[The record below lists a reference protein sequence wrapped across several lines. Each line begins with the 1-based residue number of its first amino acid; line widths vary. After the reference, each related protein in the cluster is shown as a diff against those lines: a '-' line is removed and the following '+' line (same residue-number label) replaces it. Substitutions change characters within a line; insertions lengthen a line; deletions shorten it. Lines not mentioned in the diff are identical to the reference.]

1 MNRTCSAGRTVDERE
16 MFMELIGLLSSGAS
30 PEEMLTAL
38 LPLLQHWSGCEAVGI
53 RLRTGH
59 EHPYIETDGF
69 AEDFIHLENRL
80 CPPGEANAHIPS
92 TPATPLDKDGCDDFS
107 AMSSPN
113 FTAHGTFWSNGAF
126 SPGDERDEAPSP
138 RSHAGRRPYQSM
150 ALVPLRYRAETFGI
164 LLFKDSRPGRFT
176 PDLISFLEKLA
187 DNVALAL
194 SRIQAESAQAENE
207 ELYRAIFCVNIALK
221 LLIDPGTGAI
231 IDANAAACEFYGYS
245 YNQMTQL
252 RIQDIDTMPSE
263 QVLQIL
269 QRSWTGKCR
278 HFLFKH
284 RLASGELRDVEVY
297 SGPVQRQGR
306 PLLFSIVHDVTKRV
320 QAEEMRQRVEAMLR
334 HDLKSP
340 LSGILGLSK
349 LVEDR
354 TQEGK
359 VREWAAAI
367 RECSEGMLQL
377 VELNLD
383 IFKMEQ
389 GLFKLEPT
397 RCDLARMLHRLRLG
411 MSSALSSRELEMLI
425 LLDSAP
431 LGPEVALS
439 VSCNAP
445 LVENMFSNLLQNAL
459 EASPQS
465 GTITVEIV
473 PNGSALKVGI
483 HNQGAVPDDI
493 RHCFFQKYATSGKR
507 NGTGL
512 GAYSARLIAQAHGG
526 GITFHSSES
535 EGTRVLV
542 TLPTDP
548 KPPTESALG
557 DLQPSQEC
565 RCGNLAWTSEGC
577 TASRG

>member
-1 MNRTCSAGRTVDERE
+1 MKRSCSARGTVDERE

-69 AEDFIHLENRL
+69 AEDFVQLENRL
-80 CPPGEANAHIPS
+80 CPPGEAYSGTPPTPAASPDKTDPCDFPAIS
-92 TPATPLDKDGCDDFS
+92 TPA
-107 AMSSPN
+107 
-113 FTAHGTFWSNGAF
+113 FTAHGSFWNNGA
-126 SPGDERDEAPSP
+126 SCLRGGGDEAAPSQ
-138 RSHAGRRPYQSM
+138 AQARRRRYQSM

-164 LLFKDSRPGRFT
+164 LLFNDTRPGRFN
-176 PDLISFLEKLA
+176 PELISFLEKLA

-194 SRIQAESAQAENE
+194 SRIQAERTQKENE

-221 LLIDPGTGAI
+221 LLIDPNTGAI

-245 YNQMTQL
+245 YNNMTQL

-269 QRSWTGKCR
+269 QRAWKGTCR

-284 RLASGELRDVEVY
+284 RLASGDLRDVEVY

-320 QAEEMRQRVEAMLR
+320 QAEEMRERVEAMLR

-389 GLFKLEPT
+389 GIFTLKPT
-397 RCDLARMLHRLRLG
+397 QCDLARMLHRLRLG
-411 MSSALSSRELEMLI
+411 MSSALSSRELELHI

-431 LGPEVALS
+431 LGPEVTLP

-445 LVENMFSNLLQNAL
+445 LVENMFSNLIQNAL
-459 EASPQS
+459 EASPQR
-465 GTITVEIV
+465 GTITVEIL

-483 HNQGAVPDDI
+483 HNQGAVPEDI

-512 GAYSARLIAQAHGG
+512 GAYSARLIAKAHGG

-542 TLPTDP
+542 TLPTEP
-548 KPPTESALG
+548 KPLTASCPG

-565 RCGNLAWTSEGC
+565 RCGSNAWTGEGC
-577 TASRG
+577 AASRT

>member
-1 MNRTCSAGRTVDERE
+1 MNCTCSAGRTVDERE
-16 MFMELIGLLSSGAS
+16 MFMELIGLLSSGAG
-30 PEEMLTAL
+30 PGEMLTAL

-59 EHPYIETDGF
+59 EHPYVETDGF
-69 AEDFIHLENRL
+69 AEDFIYLENRL
-80 CPPGEANAHIPS
+80 CPPGEASARIPQTLTTSPDKPGSLDFPAMS
-92 TPATPLDKDGCDDFS
+92 TPT
-107 AMSSPN
+107 
-113 FTAHGTFWSNGAF
+113 FTTHGTFWNNGAF
-126 SPGDERDEAPSP
+126 CLRDGGQEAASPQGQ
-138 RSHAGRRPYQSM
+138 AGRRQYQSM

-164 LLFKDSRPGRFT
+164 LLFNDTRPGRFN
-176 PDLISFLEKLA
+176 PELISFLEKLA

-194 SRIQAESAQAENE
+194 SRIQAERTQKENE
-207 ELYRAIFCVNIALK
+207 DLYRAIFCVNIALK

-231 IDANAAACEFYGYS
+231 IDANAAACEFYGYA
-245 YNQMTQL
+245 YGEMTKL
-252 RIQDIDTMPSE
+252 RIQDIDTMPSD

-269 QRSWTGKCR
+269 QRAWTGTCR

-354 TQEGK
+354 TPEAK
-359 VREWAAAI
+359 IREWAAAI

-397 RCDLARMLHRLRLG
+397 RCDLARMLQRLHLG
-411 MSSALSSRELEMLI
+411 MSSALSSRELDMR
-425 LLDSAP
+425 LLLESVP
-431 LGPEVALS
+431 LGLDVALPI
-439 VSCNAP
+439 SCNAP

-459 EASPQS
+459 EASAQN
-465 GTITVEIV
+465 GTITVNIAF
-473 PNGSALKVGI
+473 NGSALKVGI
-483 HNQGAVPDDI
+483 HNQGAVPEDI

-535 EGTRVLV
+535 EGTRVIV
-542 TLPTDP
+542 TLPIEQMPSNCPDASP
-548 KPPTESALG
+548 
-557 DLQPSQEC
+557 PSQEC
-565 RCGNLAWTSEGC
+565 RCGNIAWTGEGC
-577 TASRG
+577 AASRS

>member
-1 MNRTCSAGRTVDERE
+1 MNRTSSAGRTVDERE

-69 AEDFIHLENRL
+69 AEDFIYLENRL
-80 CPPGEANAHIPS
+80 CPPDEAVARNARIS
-92 TPATPLDKDGCDDFS
+92 ATPLDKDGCDDFS

-113 FTAHGTFWSNGAF
+113 FTAHGTFWNNGAF
-126 SPGDERDEAPSP
+126 SPRDECEEGLPP

-164 LLFKDSRPGRFT
+164 LLFKDSRPGRFN
-176 PDLISFLEKLA
+176 PELISFLEKLA

-194 SRIQAESAQAENE
+194 SRIQAERTQKENE

-245 YNQMTQL
+245 YNEMTQL

-306 PLLFSIVHDVTKRV
+306 PMLFSIVHDVTKRI

-354 TQEGK
+354 TQEEK

-383 IFKMEQ
+383 MFKMEQ

-411 MSSALSSRELEMLI
+411 MSSALSNRELEMRI
-425 LLDSAP
+425 LLNSAP

-465 GTITVEIV
+465 GMITVEIV

-526 GITFHSSES
+526 GITFHSSDS
-535 EGTRVLV
+535 EGTSVTV
-542 TLPTDP
+542 TLPINHI
-548 KPPTESALG
+548 
-557 DLQPSQEC
+557 PSQDNSPRFLQQGQEC
-565 RCGNLAWTSEGC
+565 GCGNTARSGNGC
-577 TASRG
+577 AACRN

>member
-1 MNRTCSAGRTVDERE
+1 

-30 PEEMLTAL
+30 PETMLPAL

-80 CPPGEANAHIPS
+80 CSHSESPPS
-92 TPATPLDKDGCDDFS
+92 TQLSQTPSPDKSDNVPHS
-107 AMSSPN
+107 VMPSPH
-113 FTAHGTFWSNGAF
+113 FTAHGTFWNNGALR
-126 SPGDERDEAPSP
+126 SRETDGQAAPA
-138 RSHAGRRPYQSM
+138 RGQAGRRPYQST
-150 ALVPLRYRAETFGI
+150 ALVPLRYRAETFGL
-164 LLFKDSRPGRFT
+164 LLFNDTRPDRFN
-176 PDLISFLEKLA
+176 PELISFLEKLA

-194 SRIQAESAQAENE
+194 SRIQAEKAQKESE
-207 ELYRAIFCVNIALK
+207 DLYRAIFCVNIALK
-221 LLIDPGTGAI
+221 LLIDPETGAI
-231 IDANAAACEFYGYS
+231 IDANTAACDFYGYS
-245 YNQMTQL
+245 FSDMTQL

-263 QVLQIL
+263 RVLQIL
-269 QRSWTGKCR
+269 QRAWTGTCR

-284 RLASGELRDVEVY
+284 RLANGEIRDVEVY

-349 LVEDR
+349 LVEER
-354 TQEGK
+354 AQHGK
-359 VREWAAAI
+359 VCEWAGAI
-367 RECSEGMLQL
+367 RECSEGLLQM

-389 GLFKLEPT
+389 GLFKLDPAPCNLG
-397 RCDLARMLHRLRLG
+397 RLFHRLRLG
-411 MSSALSSRELEMLI
+411 MSSALSSRDLELRI
-425 LLDSAP
+425 LLDDAP
-431 LGPEVALS
+431 LGQEVALHL
-439 VSCNAP
+439 SCNAP
-445 LVENMFSNLLQNAL
+445 LVENMFANLLQNAL
-459 EASPQS
+459 EASPPK
-465 GTITVEIV
+465 GRITVQIM
-473 PNGSALKVGI
+473 PNGSSLKVGI
-483 HNQGAVPDDI
+483 HNQGAVPEDI

-526 GITFHSSES
+526 AITFHSSEP
-535 EGTRVLV
+535 EGTSVTV
-542 TLPTDP
+542 TLPLEP
-548 KPPTESALG
+548 KPLKDVATEATQQ
-557 DLQPSQEC
+557 DQEC
-565 RCGNLAWTSEGC
+565 GCGNTARNGYGC
-577 TASRG
+577 TVCRN

>member
-1 MNRTCSAGRTVDERE
+1 MNRTCSARGTVDERE

-80 CPPGEANAHIPS
+80 CPPDGKHSSIPQA
-92 TPATPLDKDGCDDFS
+92 PATPLDKHGCGGFS

-113 FTAHGTFWSNGAF
+113 FTAHGTFWNNGAS
-126 SPGDERDEAPSP
+126 SPGEEHKERAPL

-164 LLFKDSRPGRFT
+164 LLFNDTQPGRFN
-176 PDLISFLEKLA
+176 PELISFLEKLA
-187 DNVALAL
+187 DNIALAL
-194 SRIQAESAQAENE
+194 SRIQAERTQKENE

-245 YNQMTQL
+245 YNEMTQL

-269 QRSWTGKCR
+269 QRAWTGKCR

-354 TQEGK
+354 TQEEK
-359 VREWAAAI
+359 VREWAGAI

-389 GLFKLEPT
+389 GLFKLEPS
-397 RCDLARMLHRLRLG
+397 RCDLVRMLHRMRLG
-411 MSSALSSRELEMLI
+411 MSSALSSRELDMRI
-425 LLDSAP
+425 LLESVP
-431 LGPEVALS
+431 LGLDVALPI
-439 VSCNAP
+439 SCNAP

-459 EASPQS
+459 EASPQRA
-465 GTITVEIV
+465 TITVKIV
-473 PNGSALKVGI
+473 PNGKTLTVGI
-483 HNQGAVPDDI
+483 HNQGAVPEDI
-493 RHCFFQKYATSGKR
+493 LHCFFQKYATSGKR

-542 TLPTDP
+542 TLPIEP
-548 KPPTESALG
+548 KPLPDSGPEE
-557 DLQPSQEC
+557 LQPGQAC
-565 RCGNLAWTSEGC
+565 HCGNFAWSGEGC
-577 TASRG
+577 AASRG